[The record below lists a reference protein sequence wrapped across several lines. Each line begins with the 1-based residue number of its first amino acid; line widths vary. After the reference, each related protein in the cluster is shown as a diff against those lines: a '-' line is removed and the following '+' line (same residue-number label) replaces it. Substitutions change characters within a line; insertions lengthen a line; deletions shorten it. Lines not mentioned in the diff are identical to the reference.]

1 MDIKAENLGYR
12 ELDRLCK
19 MILNLIDNSY
29 FNAFVG
35 TADEIVF
42 SYDLHYDSPYV
53 DDGNY
58 RYYEGDFD

>member
-1 MDIKAENLGYR
+1 M
-12 ELDRLCK
+12 
-19 MILNLIDNSY
+19 NLIDKPY

-42 SYDLHYDSPYV
+42 SYDLHYDSAYV
-53 DDGNY
+53 DDGHF